1 MPAARTRKE
10 TPAMNKDETIML
22 AERAKDE
29 GHSLLDVI
37 IRQGAQKLLQTAVEL
52 EV

>member
-1 MPAARTRKE
+1 
-10 TPAMNKDETIML
+10 MNKDETIIL

-29 GHSLLDVI
+29 GDRLLDVI
-37 IRQGAQKLLQTAVEL
+37 IRQGMQKLLQTAVEL